1 MKTKNKKQTKMRK
14 LSMATGILMAVIFIV
29 SCKKEKVTVVE
40 TVTSKTVSSLPADT
54 IVGIASNG
62 QPVGTGKYSF
72 FSIETNS
79 AVASVDSNSKKW
91 DIGLRGTTII
101 TNAGTSGPGSGGAF
115 VYTGTFDELKT
126 IPADSTF
133 RTDNAPMSYAIP
145 TGSNKG
151 WYVLDF
157 VTNIL
162 SPIPGRVM
170 VIRTANGK
178 YAKVEIL
185 NYYKGGVNPAANA
198 TDAEKSSKQRFYTFR
213 FTYQSNGTN
222 NF

>member
-1 MKTKNKKQTKMRK
+1 
-14 LSMATGILMAVIFIV
+14 
-29 SCKKEKVTVVE
+29 
-40 TVTSKTVSSLPADT
+40 
-54 IVGIASNG
+54 
-62 QPVGTGKYSF
+62 
-72 FSIETNS
+72 
-79 AVASVDSNSKKW
+79 
-91 DIGLRGTTII
+91 
-101 TNAGTSGPGSGGAF
+101 
-115 VYTGTFDELKT
+115 
-126 IPADSTF
+126 
-133 RTDNAPMSYAIP
+133 MSYAIP

-213 FTYQSNGTN
+213 FTYQSNGTK

>member
-1 MKTKNKKQTKMRK
+1 MRK
-14 LSMATGILMAVIFIV
+14 LSITAGMLMAVIFIV
-29 SCKKEKVTVVE
+29 SCKKEKVVVVE

-54 IVGIASNG
+54 IVGVSNG
-62 QPVGTGKYSF
+62 QPVGTGKFSF
-72 FSIETNS
+72 FSIESNS
-79 AVASVDSNSKKW
+79 SIASVDSNSKKW

-101 TNAGTSGPGSGGAF
+101 TNAGSSGPGLGGAF
-115 VYTGTFDELKT
+115 VFKGTFDELKT
-126 IPADSTF
+126 ISADSTF
-133 RTDNAPMSYAIP
+133 RTDNAPTAYAIP

-157 VTNIL
+157 VTNLL
-162 SPIPGRVM
+162 SPIPGRVL

-185 NYYKGGVNPAANA
+185 NYYKGGTTPPANA

-213 FTYQSNGTN
+213 FTYQSNGTKT
-222 NF
+222 F